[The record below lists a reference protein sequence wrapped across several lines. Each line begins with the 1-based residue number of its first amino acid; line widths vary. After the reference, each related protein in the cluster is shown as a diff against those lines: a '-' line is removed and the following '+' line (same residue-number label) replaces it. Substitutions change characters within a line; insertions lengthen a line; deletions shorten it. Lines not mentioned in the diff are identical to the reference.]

1 VEGIGL
7 ADPFVM
13 LIMTF
18 FAIVGLNIAAIVYV
32 VKMLRRLE
40 DKVMMLEDVFG

>member
-1 VEGIGL
+1 LVDL
-7 ADPFVM
+7 FVM
-13 LIMTF
+13 LIMAF

-40 DKVMMLEDVFG
+40 DKVMMLEEVMK

>member
-1 VEGIGL
+1 MVDL
-7 ADPFVM
+7 FVI

-18 FAIVGLNIAAIVYV
+18 FAIVELNIAAIVYV

>member
-1 VEGIGL
+1 MIDL
-7 ADPFVM
+7 FVM

-18 FAIVGLNIAAIVYV
+18 FAIVGLNIVAIVYV

-40 DKVMMLEDVFG
+40 DKVMMLEEVMK

>member
-1 VEGIGL
+1 MVDL
-7 ADPFVM
+7 FVI
-13 LIMTF
+13 LITTF

-32 VKMLRRLE
+32 VRMLRRLE